1 MPGSEQT
8 GGHSCLAMSDEP
20 WICQRRSSASPGAS
34 AIHFLWNPHVLPLH
48 LCVAAC
54 GRSAQSSLWRKFFIA
69 LPVRSTGLGLAHGLV
84 ACNPIVCCSASSW
97 SRVSGSFP
105 DRQATQWATQAAAE
119 HGTGESPRS
128 AILDWGAL
136 LQSAWWLTC
145 QLVETRV
152 FSPS

>member
-8 GGHSCLAMSDEP
+8 GEHSCLVMSDEP

-34 AIHFLWNPHVLPLH
+34 AIHFLWNPLVLPLH
-48 LCVAAC
+48 LCVVAC
-54 GRSAQSSLWRKFFIA
+54 GRSAQSSLWKKFFITS
-69 LPVRSTGLGLAHGLV
+69 PVRSTRLGLAHGFV

-97 SRVSGSFP
+97 SRVLGSFP
-105 DRQATQWATQAAAE
+105 DRQATCWATQAAAG
-119 HGTGESPRS
+119 HGTGESPLS

-145 QLVETRV
+145 QLVETRL
-152 FSPS
+152 FGPS